1 MDPCWECR
9 SHQQRSLHQRHP
21 ANALVQNPP
30 FIWLHG
36 GERRKAKDM
45 ICSNSCVE
53 VAVFVSKC
61 PWALANQST
70 IRLYGKLFFPN
81 WSNCLEIRFP
91 RPFTDLGP
99 VVSTWSPS
107 ATPFWFGGDH
117 PEKTSRLSHLQ
128 CQATWSGCECWSGP
142 PPLRLPRIRR
152 VRFFMIFGSTPG
164 WWEKTQIPNKTAR
177 SVMAV
182 PFPQY

>member
-9 SHQQRSLHQRHP
+9 SHQQKSLHQRHP

-30 FIWLHG
+30 FIRLHG

-70 IRLYGKLFFPN
+70 IRLYGHLFFPN
-81 WSNCLEIRFP
+81 SLEIRFP

-99 VVSTWSPS
+99 VVSTSPPTRNS
-107 ATPFWFGGDH
+107 HFGL
-117 PEKTSRLSHLQ
+117 EINHLQ
-128 CQATWSGCECWSGP
+128 CHATWSGCECWSGP
-142 PPLRLPRIRR
+142 PPLRWPRIRR
-152 VRFFMIFGSTPG
+152 VRCFDDFWINASLMR
-164 WWEKTQIPNKTAR
+164 KNTA
-177 SVMAV
+177 SK
-182 PFPQY
+182 